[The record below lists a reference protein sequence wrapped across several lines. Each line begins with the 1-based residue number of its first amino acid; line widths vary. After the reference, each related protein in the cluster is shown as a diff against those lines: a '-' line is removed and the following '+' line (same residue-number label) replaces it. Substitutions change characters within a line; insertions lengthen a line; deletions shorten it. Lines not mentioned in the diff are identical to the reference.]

1 MMFIPARPNQMFT
14 LNFNIQ
20 IESKIADQD
29 IFIYFLQLDRMCN
42 GFTEMI
48 KNFQF
53 VLALIF
59 VLLLLEII
67 TICSE

>member
-1 MMFIPARPNQMFT
+1 MFIPARPNQMFT

-20 IESKIADQD
+20 IESKLVDQD

-42 GFTEMI
+42 GLTEMI

-53 VLALIF
+53 SR
-59 VLLLLEII
+59 LLSSYCCCLKLLQFAVND
-67 TICSE
+67 